1 MKAEEVFRN
10 LMEADELLTHLSIL
24 KADVATETYIGESEN
39 PTIEMIKEV
48 IRGVEDKKGEARVY
62 QNILKLKD

>member
-10 LMEADELLTHLSIL
+10 LMEADELLTHLGIL
-24 KADVATETYIGESEN
+24 KADVATETYIGESEK

>member
-10 LMEADELLTHLSIL
+10 LMEADE
-24 KADVATETYIGESEN
+24 ATETYIGESEN

>member
-10 LMEADELLTHLSIL
+10 LMEATELQTHLGIP
-24 KADVATETYIGESEN
+24 KAEVATETYIGESEN

>member
-24 KADVATETYIGESEN
+24 KEEVAAETYIGESEN